1 MVDDKPGILLNSM
14 DVPDCEESNVSLELS
29 LSSEEQWS
37 FTVGTELRHF
47 QISLELSISV
57 DNTSTDERKQAICYK
72 ERNDQYTRKLDAT
85 DADISLELSLSMNK
99 PPRVEVGERNNHYK
113 LNINEALTLA
123 TTSDNF
129 TSNADSSL
137 EWSLSMNKPPGVEV
151 GERNHHKLK
160 INEALTLATTSDK
173 FTSKKRQ
180 TMAKLTNRNKRNKV
194 EIPTEVRHHD
204 DPWCIKKKLYTS
216 DLGNMSRLILPSE
229 LVESHILSHWHTDQ
243 LAQIEEGLP
252 VLVWDCDTHTEHE
265 MKFKRWK
272 NGANV
277 LIKNWITQFVKRR
290 ELKQGDEIGICWD
303 IANSRF
309 KFSVLNR
316 APMLY
321 QSTIDLRFQYWNK
334 RQREQWNMSGG
345 VPVFAEEEVE
355 RDRLRNLLV

>member
-29 LSSEEQWS
+29 LSSWS
-37 FTVGTELRHF
+37 SVTLGRQEIHYNKLQSRIEKSSGVFRSEPSYTTSK
-47 QISLELSISV
+47 ISLELSISV
-57 DNTSTDERKQAICYK
+57 DNMSTKTDERKQAICY
-72 ERNDQYTRKLDAT
+72 EESNDQYTRKLDAT

-151 GERNHHKLK
+151 GERNNHHKLK

-180 TMAKLTNRNKRNKV
+180 TMGKLTNGNKRNKV

-229 LVESHILSHWHTDQ
+229 LVESRILSHWNTDQ

-252 VLVWDCDTHTEHE
+252 VLIWDCDTRTEHE

-290 ELKQGDEIGICWD
+290 ELKQGDEIGIFWD

-321 QSTIDLRFQYWNK
+321 Q
-334 RQREQWNMSGG
+334 
-345 VPVFAEEEVE
+345 
-355 RDRLRNLLV
+355 

>member
-1 MVDDKPGILLNSM
+1 M

-29 LSSEEQWS
+29 LSSWS
-37 FTVGTELRHF
+37 SVTLGRQEIHYNKLQSRIEKSSGVFRSEPSYTTSKL
-47 QISLELSISV
+47 SLELSISV
-57 DNTSTDERKQAICYK
+57 DNMSTKTDERKQAICY
-72 ERNDQYTRKLDAT
+72 EESNDQYTRKLDAT

-151 GERNHHKLK
+151 GERNNHHKLK

-180 TMAKLTNRNKRNKV
+180 TMGKLTNGNKRNKV

-229 LVESHILSHWHTDQ
+229 LVESRILWHWNTDQ

-252 VLVWDCDTHTEHE
+252 VLIWDCDTRTEHE

-272 NGANV
+272 NGAN
-277 LIKNWITQFVKRR
+277 RR

-321 QSTIDLRFQYWNK
+321 Q
-334 RQREQWNMSGG
+334 
-345 VPVFAEEEVE
+345 
-355 RDRLRNLLV
+355 

>member
-1 MVDDKPGILLNSM
+1 M

-29 LSSEEQWS
+29 LSSWS
-37 FTVGTELRHF
+37 SVTLGRQEIHYNKLQSRIEKSSGVFRSEPSYTTSK
-47 QISLELSISV
+47 ISLELSISV
-57 DNTSTDERKQAICYK
+57 DNMSTKTDERKQAICY
-72 ERNDQYTRKLDAT
+72 EESNDQYTRKLDAT

-99 PPRVEVGERNNHYK
+99 PQGDY
-113 LNINEALTLA
+113 
-123 TTSDNF
+123 F

-151 GERNHHKLK
+151 GERNNHHKLK

-180 TMAKLTNRNKRNKV
+180 TMGKLTNGNKRNKV

-229 LVESHILSHWHTDQ
+229 LVESRILSHWNTDQ

-252 VLVWDCDTHTEHE
+252 VLIWDCDTRTEHE

-321 QSTIDLRFQYWNK
+321 Q
-334 RQREQWNMSGG
+334 
-345 VPVFAEEEVE
+345 
-355 RDRLRNLLV
+355 

>member
-1 MVDDKPGILLNSM
+1 M

-29 LSSEEQWS
+29 LSSWS
-37 FTVGTELRHF
+37 SVTLGRQEIHYNKLQSRIEKSSGVFRSEPSYTTSK
-47 QISLELSISV
+47 ISLDV
-57 DNTSTDERKQAICYK
+57 DNMSTKTDERKQAICY
-72 ERNDQYTRKLDAT
+72 EESNDQYTRKLDAT
-85 DADISLELSLSMNK
+85 DADISLEL
-99 PPRVEVGERNNHYK
+99 VEVGERNNHYK

-123 TTSDNF
+123 TTSDYF

-151 GERNHHKLK
+151 GERNNHHKLK

-180 TMAKLTNRNKRNKV
+180 TMGKLTNGNKRNKV

-229 LVESHILSHWHTDQ
+229 LVESRILSHWNTDQ

-252 VLVWDCDTHTEHE
+252 VLIWDCDTRTEHE

-321 QSTIDLRFQYWNK
+321 Q
-334 RQREQWNMSGG
+334 
-345 VPVFAEEEVE
+345 
-355 RDRLRNLLV
+355 